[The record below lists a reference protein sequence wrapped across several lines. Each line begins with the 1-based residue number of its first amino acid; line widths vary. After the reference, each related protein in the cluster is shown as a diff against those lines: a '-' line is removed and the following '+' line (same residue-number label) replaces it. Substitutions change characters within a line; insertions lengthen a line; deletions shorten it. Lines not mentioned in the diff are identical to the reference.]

1 MSKNRISLDEL
12 KTIVE
17 TTMNCVLSKD
27 NPEDF
32 IKIKH
37 IAGNPQYYYILPKTK
52 KIIVTRKEAIPDVY
66 EPYFDRRDAL
76 ELYDKLPLKF
86 KLKLSIDKSKLRSG
100 SKDCISICQTA
111 IEWIK
116 TTNNKDK

>member
-1 MSKNRISLDEL
+1 MSKNRISLNEL
-12 KTIVE
+12 IMIVE
-17 TTMNCVLSKD
+17 NTTDCVLSKD

-52 KIIVTRKEAIPDVY
+52 KIIVTKKEMFPDLY

-86 KLKLSIDKSKLRSG
+86 KLKLFIDKSKLRSG
-100 SKDCISICQTA
+100 SKDCVSICQTA

-116 TTNNKDK
+116 TNNKDK